1 MKNILAIAMALV
13 IISCNQSVKEN
24 KRTKQPKSE
33 IIEIFTSLV
42 KNDVKDDNI
51 DGSFSLAIIHKDSI
65 LALESYGKADK
76 NTIFRIGSI
85 SKSFAGFLMLQ
96 LQQDGMLDIG
106 LARIFRT
113 NGKVMLPFFGL

>member
-51 DGSFSLAIIHKDSI
+51 DGSFSLAIIH
-65 LALESYGKADK
+65 
-76 NTIFRIGSI
+76 N
-85 SKSFAGFLMLQ
+85 
-96 LQQDGMLDIG
+96 G